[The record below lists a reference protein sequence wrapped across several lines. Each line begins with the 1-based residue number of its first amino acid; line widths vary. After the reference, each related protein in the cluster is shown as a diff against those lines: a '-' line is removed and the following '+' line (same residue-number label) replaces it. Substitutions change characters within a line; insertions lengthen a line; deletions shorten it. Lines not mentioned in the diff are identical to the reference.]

1 MHFDQSFLTKLE
13 YLYVVA
19 RKVFSGRTRAERRT
33 RKTGSGVEFADH
45 REYTAGDDLRYLD
58 WNAYGRLEKLLLRL
72 FEEEEDLHIY
82 LLIDAS
88 RSMVANGKL
97 DYARTVAA
105 ALAYVGLAKLDR
117 VSIVPLGVPLGGPLG
132 VGATPGQTLSRLPA
146 SRGKAN
152 IFKVFRFLEALDPS
166 WQTDLA
172 ASLGAFV
179 HSTKRRGVVVLLSDF
194 YDTHGYEEALNLLR
208 YHRFEP
214 TVLQIWSAAEA
225 HPGLRGD
232 LEIVDAETGERREV
246 TVNERA
252 LRRYEAAHRE
262 LTANLERWCTSRGVA
277 YFRADT
283 AVPFDELV
291 LRMFRSGGFLA

>member
-82 LLIDAS
+82 ILVDCS
-88 RSMVANGKL
+88 RSMAANGKL

-117 VSIVPLGVPLGGPLG
+117 VSIVPLGVAG
-132 VGATPGQTLSRLPA
+132 VGMDGEKLARLPA

-152 IFKVFRFLEALDPS
+152 IFKVFRFLEGIDPT
-166 WQTDLA
+166 WQTDLR

-194 YDTHGYEEALNLLR
+194 YDARGYEEALNLLR

-232 LEIVDAETGERREV
+232 IEIVDAETGERREV
-246 TVNERA
+246 TVTERA
-252 LRRYEAAHRE
+252 LRRYEAAHAK
-262 LTANLERWCTSRGVA
+262 LTDDLERWCKARGVS

-283 AVPFDELV
+283 EVPFDELV